1 MKLYSPS
8 EIKEIRN
15 RFGFRNSKSLGQNF
29 LTDKNIIDR
38 IIEGSEIGPE
48 DLVIE
53 IGPGIGVITREAAAV
68 ASKVVAVEIDE
79 DLLPVLE
86 YTLGDLDNVEVV
98 NQDILKTDLKELIE
112 AQGFGGKAAG
122 EGADSADGADEA
134 DGNGPTGKG
143 PSGKVRVIGNLPYYI
158 TTPIIMKL
166 LEEDIDC
173 ETITVMMQKEVADR
187 LKAAPGKKECGAIS
201 LMVQYFA
208 EVREIA
214 KVPRTVFIPQ
224 PKVDST
230 VLRLDVRKEKPVSV
244 EDEEYFFQVIKAGFA
259 LRRKT
264 IANSLSVLGDLTR
277 EEILEA
283 LKTAGIDPVRRG
295 ETLSLEEYA
304 KLAEALKRKG

>member
-8 EIKEIRN
+8 EINEIRTI
-15 RFGFRNSKSLGQNF
+15 FGFRNSKSLGQNF

-38 IIEGSEIGPE
+38 IIEGSGVGPD

-68 ASKVVAVEIDE
+68 AKKVVAVEIDE
-79 DLLPVLE
+79 DLLPVLQ
-86 YTLGDLDNVEVV
+86 YTLGDLNNVEVV
-98 NQDILKTDLKELIE
+98 NQDILKTDLKALIT
-112 AQGFGGKAAG
+112 AQDF
-122 EGADSADGADEA
+122 
-134 DGNGPTGKG
+134 T
-143 PSGKVRVIGNLPYYI
+143 GKVRVIGNLPYYI
-158 TTPIIMKL
+158 TTPIIMKF
-166 LEEDIDC
+166 LEEGIDC

-208 EVREIA
+208 DVKEIA

-230 VLRLDVRKEKPVSV
+230 VLRLDVLKEKPVDV
-244 EDEEYFFQVIKAGFA
+244 EDEEHFFKVIKAGFA
-259 LRRKT
+259 QRRKT
-264 IANSLSVLGDLTR
+264 VANSLSVLGDVTR
-277 EEILEA
+277 NEILEA
-283 LKTAGIDPVRRG
+283 LEKAGIDPVRRG

-304 KLAEALKRKG
+304 KLSEALMHKG

>member
-8 EIKEIRN
+8 EINEIRTI
-15 RFGFRNSKSLGQNF
+15 FGFRNSKSLGQNF

-38 IIEGSEIGPE
+38 IIEGSGVGPE

-68 ASKVVAVEIDE
+68 AKKVVAVEIDE
-79 DLLPVLE
+79 DLLPVLQ
-86 YTLGDLDNVEVV
+86 YTLGDLNNVEVV
-98 NQDILKTDLKELIE
+98 NQDILKTDLKALIA
-112 AQGFGGKAAG
+112 AQDFA
-122 EGADSADGADEA
+122 
-134 DGNGPTGKG
+134 
-143 PSGKVRVIGNLPYYI
+143 GKVRIIGNLPYYI

-166 LEEDIDC
+166 LEEGIDC

-208 EVREIA
+208 EVNEIV

-230 VLRLDVRKEKPVSV
+230 VLRLDVLKEKPVAV
-244 EDEEYFFQVIKAGFA
+244 EDEEYFFKVIKAGFA
-259 LRRKT
+259 QRRKT
-264 IANSLSVLGDLTR
+264 VANSLSVLGDVTR
-277 EEILEA
+277 AEILEA
-283 LKTAGIDPVRRG
+283 LEKAGIDPVRRG
-295 ETLSLEEYA
+295 ETLNLEEYA
-304 KLAEALKRKG
+304 KLSEALMHKG

>member
-8 EIKEIRN
+8 EINDIR
-15 RFGFRNSKSLGQNF
+15 RMFGFRNSKSLGQNF

-38 IIEGSEIGPE
+38 IIEGSDIGPE

-53 IGPGIGVITREAAAV
+53 IGPGIGVITREAAA
-68 ASKVVAVEIDE
+68 AAKKVVAVEIDE
-79 DLLPVLE
+79 ELLPVLQ

-98 NQDILKTDLKELIE
+98 NEDILKTDLKGLIA
-112 AQGFGGKAAG
+112 AQDF
-122 EGADSADGADEA
+122 
-134 DGNGPTGKG
+134 T
-143 PSGKVRVIGNLPYYI
+143 GKVRVIGNLPYYI

-166 LEEDIDC
+166 LEEDIGA

-187 LKAAPGKKECGAIS
+187 LKAAPGRKECGAIS

-208 EVREIA
+208 EISEVA
-214 KVPRTVFIPQ
+214 KVPKTVFVPQ

-230 VLRLDVRKEKPVSV
+230 VLRLDVRKEKPVAV
-244 EDEEYFFQVIKAGFA
+244 EDEEYLFKVIKAGFA

-277 EEILEA
+277 EEIINA
-283 LKTAGIDPVRRG
+283 LNSAGIDPVRRG

-304 KLAEALKRKG
+304 ALAKALKNKG

>member
-8 EIKEIRN
+8 EINEIRTI
-15 RFGFRNSKSLGQNF
+15 FGFRNSKSLGQNF

-38 IIEGSEIGPE
+38 IIEGSGVGPE

-68 ASKVVAVEIDE
+68 AKKVVAVEIDE
-79 DLLPVLE
+79 DLLPVLQ
-86 YTLGDLDNVEVV
+86 YTLGDLNNVEVV
-98 NQDILKTDLKELIE
+98 NQDILKTDLKALIA
-112 AQGFGGKAAG
+112 AQDFTGKA
-122 EGADSADGADEA
+122 
-134 DGNGPTGKG
+134 
-143 PSGKVRVIGNLPYYI
+143 RVIGNLPYYI

-166 LEEDIDC
+166 LEEGIDC

-208 EVREIA
+208 EVNEIV

-230 VLRLDVRKEKPVSV
+230 VLRLDVLKEKPVAV
-244 EDEEYFFQVIKAGFA
+244 EDEEYFFKVIKAGFA
-259 LRRKT
+259 QRRKT
-264 IANSLSVLGDLTR
+264 VANSLSVLGD
-277 EEILEA
+277 
-283 LKTAGIDPVRRG
+283 V
-295 ETLSLEEYA
+295 
-304 KLAEALKRKG
+304 

>member
-8 EIKEIRN
+8 EINEIRTI
-15 RFGFRNSKSLGQNF
+15 FGFRNSKSLGQNF

-53 IGPGIGVITREAAAV
+53 IGPGIGVITREAAA
-68 ASKVVAVEIDE
+68 AAKKVVAVEIDE
-79 DLLPVLE
+79 DLLPVLQ
-86 YTLGDLDNVEVV
+86 YTLGDLNNVEVV
-98 NQDILKTDLKELIE
+98 NQDILKTDLKALIK
-112 AQGFGGKAAG
+112 AQDFI
-122 EGADSADGADEA
+122 
-134 DGNGPTGKG
+134 
-143 PSGKVRVIGNLPYYI
+143 GKVRVIGNLPYYI

-201 LMVQYFA
+201 LRVQYFA
-208 EVREIA
+208 DVKEIA

-230 VLRLDVRKEKPVSV
+230 VLRLDVRKEKPVAV
-244 EDEEYFFQVIKAGFA
+244 EDEEYFFKVIKAGFA
-259 LRRKT
+259 QRRKT
-264 IANSLSVLGDLTR
+264 VANSLSVLGDVTR
-277 EEILEA
+277 AEILEA
-283 LKTAGIDPVRRG
+283 LEKAGIEPVRRG

-304 KLAEALKRKG
+304 KLTEALMHKG

>member
-8 EIKEIRN
+8 EINEIRTI
-15 RFGFRNSKSLGQNF
+15 FGFRNSKSLGQNF

-53 IGPGIGVITREAAAV
+53 IGPGIGVITREAAA
-68 ASKVVAVEIDE
+68 AAKKVVAVEIDE
-79 DLLPVLE
+79 DLLPVLQ
-86 YTLGDLDNVEVV
+86 YTLGDLNNVEVV
-98 NQDILKTDLKELIE
+98 NQDILKTDLKALIK
-112 AQGFGGKAAG
+112 AQDFI
-122 EGADSADGADEA
+122 
-134 DGNGPTGKG
+134 
-143 PSGKVRVIGNLPYYI
+143 GKVRVIGNLPYYI

-208 EVREIA
+208 DVKEIA

-230 VLRLDVRKEKPVSV
+230 VLRLDVRKEKPVAV
-244 EDEEYFFQVIKAGFA
+244 EDEEYFFKVIKAGFA
-259 LRRKT
+259 QRRKT
-264 IANSLSVLGDLTR
+264 VANSLSVLGDVTR
-277 EEILEA
+277 AEILEA
-283 LKTAGIDPVRRG
+283 LEKAGIEPVRRG

-304 KLAEALKRKG
+304 KLTEALMHKG

>member
-8 EIKEIRN
+8 EINEIRTI
-15 RFGFRNSKSLGQNF
+15 FGFRNSKSLGQNF

-38 IIEGSEIGPE
+38 IIEGSDIGPE

-53 IGPGIGVITREAAAV
+53 IGPGIGVITREAAAT
-68 ASKVVAVEIDE
+68 AKKVVAVEIDE
-79 DLLPVLE
+79 DLLPVLQ
-86 YTLGDLDNVEVV
+86 YTLGDLNNVEVV
-98 NQDILKTDLKELIE
+98 NQDILKTDLKALIK
-112 AQGFGGKAAG
+112 AQDFA
-122 EGADSADGADEA
+122 
-134 DGNGPTGKG
+134 
-143 PSGKVRVIGNLPYYI
+143 GKVRVIGNLPYYI

-208 EVREIA
+208 DVKEIA

-230 VLRLDVRKEKPVSV
+230 VLRMDVRKEKPVAV
-244 EDEEYFFQVIKAGFA
+244 EDEEYFFKVIKAGFA
-259 LRRKT
+259 QRRKT
-264 IANSLSVLGDLTR
+264 VANSLSVLGDVTR
-277 EEILEA
+277 AEILEA
-283 LKTAGIDPVRRG
+283 LEKAGIEPVRRG
-295 ETLSLEEYA
+295 ETLNLEEYA
-304 KLAEALKRKG
+304 KLTKALMHKG

>member
-8 EIKEIRN
+8 EINEIRTI
-15 RFGFRNSKSLGQNF
+15 FGFRNSKSLGQNF

-38 IIEGSEIGPE
+38 IIEGSGVGPD

-68 ASKVVAVEIDE
+68 AKKVVAVEIDE
-79 DLLPVLE
+79 DLLPVLQ
-86 YTLGDLDNVEVV
+86 YTLGDLNNVEVV
-98 NQDILKTDLKELIE
+98 NQDILKTDLKALIA
-112 AQGFGGKAAG
+112 AQDF
-122 EGADSADGADEA
+122 
-134 DGNGPTGKG
+134 T
-143 PSGKVRVIGNLPYYI
+143 GKVRVIGNLPYYI

-166 LEEDIDC
+166 LEEGIDC

-208 EVREIA
+208 EVNEIV

-230 VLRLDVRKEKPVSV
+230 VLRLDVLKEKPVAV
-244 EDEEYFFQVIKAGFA
+244 EDEEYFFKVIKAGFA
-259 LRRKT
+259 QRRKT
-264 IANSLSVLGDLTR
+264 VANSLSVLGDVTR
-277 EEILEA
+277 AEILEA
-283 LKTAGIDPVRRG
+283 LEKAGIDPVIRG
-295 ETLSLEEYA
+295 ETLNLEEYA
-304 KLAEALKRKG
+304 KLSEALMHKG